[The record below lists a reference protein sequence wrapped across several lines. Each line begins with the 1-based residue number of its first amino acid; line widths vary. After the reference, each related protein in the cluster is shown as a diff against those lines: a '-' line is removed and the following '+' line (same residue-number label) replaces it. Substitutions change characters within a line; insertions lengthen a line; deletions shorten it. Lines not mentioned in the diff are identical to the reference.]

1 MRIAHDREDF
11 GHAVSLFNQ
20 FLAKGIAAAEAAAL
34 PADAAADQQQQE
46 DGEQQQQQEQ
56 QRQQQ
61 QQLVL
66 PLQYRP
72 DHSTL
77 TLYCRSLVGL
87 ADLEE
92 RQARLARGADR
103 YQPEQPQQCT
113 VARAEQAVAL
123 WGRGSVSNIGFPA
136 YYALIAAYRLAGRH
150 DKAVEVFQALRAAN
164 PADALNKHYR
174 LWVAA
179 CSAAVRSQN
188 YEAANELARMFSTR
202 QVPFRDI
209 DYRAR
214 VGNIYRALVRGAAA
228 CGKWEDAIYWLQEL
242 INNQSLVPVPPEA
255 FMAVMLPAA
264 AAGRM
269 DVVRVMMG
277 AVDQQ
282 LALQGAKPLVYHPE
296 ELIFVIKAAGAA
308 GDADLAADAW
318 TRLKHDVQQKPTT
331 ASPSLL
337 GLLGPLDKLNSG
349 GVQVQRKPQQPS
361 VAAFKAV
368 VKAYVDCKDFGRAL
382 HLVAELE
389 EVYGGTR
396 ATSVYGGLSF
406 LPIDELKSEADI
418 AALFMQL
425 KARKDAG
432 QPVSTPMMN
441 VVVRAVGRL
450 GNTESAGKT
459 FEVFGAWGLQPDADS
474 YNAVM
479 ESCEASKKFTA
490 IEGLIAYMSSR
501 GVQPNLHSWNLL
513 LSAAAAAQDVA
524 AVESAVQRMLASG
537 MQLLRNNAGKALKL
551 AHEQRSESLLQLL
564 RQANEQQGLGM
575 QPQVFNGYWRRGG
588 SSSSNGGSSA
598 GGRAEVWKPG
608 MPHQQQQQ
616 QRQQRVQESRGQDR
630 EQGDG
635 RQLQQMLE
643 QQGGG
648 ETEER
653 KSLRAG
659 LAAALG
665 AAMNQ

>member
-1 MRIAHDREDF
+1 MCCGGCFRTLSFECWSLLPACLQDTGPLFSTAAFRC
-11 GHAVSLFNQ
+11 AVHPASALCSQ
-20 FLAKGIAAAEAAAL
+20 LSVTYAL
-34 PADAAADQQQQE
+34 PAC
-46 DGEQQQQQEQ
+46 
-56 QRQQQ
+56 
-61 QQLVL
+61 
-66 PLQYRP
+66 LQDVGHP
-72 DHSTL
+72 VST
-77 TLYCRSLVGL
+77 
-87 ADLEE
+87 A
-92 RQARLARGADR
+92 
-103 YQPEQPQQCT
+103 
-113 VARAEQAVAL
+113 
-123 WGRGSVSNIGFPA
+123 
-136 YYALIAAYRLAGRH
+136 
-150 DKAVEVFQALRAAN
+150 ALRCAS
-164 PADALNKHYR
+164 AL
-174 LWVAA
+174 
-179 CSAAVRSQN
+179 C
-188 YEAANELARMFSTR
+188 
-202 QVPFRDI
+202 
-209 DYRAR
+209 
-214 VGNIYRALVRGAAA
+214 
-228 CGKWEDAIYWLQEL
+228 LQL
-242 INNQSLVPVPPEA
+242 YVSFA
-255 FMAVMLPAA
+255 LPAC
-264 AAGRM
+264 
-269 DVVRVMMG
+269 
-277 AVDQQ
+277 
-282 LALQGAKPLVYHPE
+282 LQ
-296 ELIFVIKAAGAA
+296 
-308 GDADLAADAW
+308 
-318 TRLKHDVQQKPTT
+318 
-331 ASPSLL
+331 
-337 GLLGPLDKLNSG
+337 
-349 GVQVQRKPQQPS
+349 
-361 VAAFKAV
+361 
-368 VKAYVDCKDFGRAL
+368 
-382 HLVAELE
+382 
-389 EVYGGTR
+389 
-396 ATSVYGGLSF
+396 
-406 LPIDELKSEADI
+406 
-418 AALFMQL
+418 
-425 KARKDAG
+425 DAG

-608 MPHQQQQQ
+608 MPRQQQQQ